1 MTPPT
6 SGTGRVRIIDPAAE
20 RDAKTGECIMA
31 TESVRPLTSATAGD
45 RPMSCVWCRD
55 VIPSGQEGVSQI
67 SGVIFAHDQC
77 LAGLPPVAEDPR
89 RHLSIG
95 GGLVR

>member
-1 MTPPT
+1 
-6 SGTGRVRIIDPAAE
+6 
-20 RDAKTGECIMA
+20 MA
-31 TESVRPLTSATAGD
+31 TESVRSLPSATAEG
-45 RPMSCVWCRD
+45 RPMSCVWCRAA
-55 VIPSGQEGVSQI
+55 IPSGEAGVSQI